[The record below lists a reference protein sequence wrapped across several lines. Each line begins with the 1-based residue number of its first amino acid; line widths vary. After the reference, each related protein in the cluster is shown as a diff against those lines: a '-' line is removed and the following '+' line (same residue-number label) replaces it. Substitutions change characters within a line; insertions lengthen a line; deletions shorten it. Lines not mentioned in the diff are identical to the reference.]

1 LEPADRPVTTI
12 FWFLCSVA
20 TLILFAACLYFKVAW
35 GPLASFGFVGVLIT
49 ALGLTLIAYILLGLV
64 VAAVMIFEDRR
75 QARKMDKFMDG
86 VMDRVE
92 ARMRSR
98 RDKGGN

>member
-1 LEPADRPVTTI
+1 MARLGRFV
-12 FWFLCSVA
+12 WGNSA
-20 TLILFAACLYFKVAW
+20 T
-35 GPLASFGFVGVLIT
+35 GPDPYRL
-49 ALGLTLIAYILLGLV
+49 LLGLV

>member
-1 LEPADRPVTTI
+1 MPI
-12 FWFLCSVA
+12 Q
-20 TLILFAACLYFKVAW
+20 ACRQQ
-35 GPLASFGFVGVLIT
+35 LASFGFVGVLIT